1 MIEWVLICWVG
12 KSALINFGADD
23 SNGKGG
29 VRGWVGVEV
38 PLNGHLIFREPCSL
52 QIFTL
57 GQRQH

>member
-1 MIEWVLICWVG
+1 M
-12 KSALINFGADD
+12 SALISFGAD

-29 VRGWVGVEV
+29 ARGWVGVEV

-57 GQRQH
+57 GRSRLQRQH